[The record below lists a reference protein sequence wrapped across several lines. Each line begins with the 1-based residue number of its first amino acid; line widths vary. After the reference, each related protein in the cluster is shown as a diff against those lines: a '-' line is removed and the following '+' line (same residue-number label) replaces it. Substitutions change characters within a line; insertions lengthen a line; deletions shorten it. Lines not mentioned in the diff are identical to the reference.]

1 MEQTKPFEKGPSY
14 DLNNPG
20 RIVRGVIFDLAMTY
34 MLDRILWDC
43 DDSERV
49 GDGRPKLY
57 FGESVM
63 QLVGHTSTWL
73 TDPEE
78 EL

>member
-1 MEQTKPFEKGPSY
+1 MERTGPLEQSPSY
-14 DLNNPG
+14 QLNNPG
-20 RIVRGVIFDLAMTY
+20 RTVRGVIFDLAMTY

-43 DDSERV
+43 GESERV
-49 GDGRPKLY
+49 GDNRPKLY